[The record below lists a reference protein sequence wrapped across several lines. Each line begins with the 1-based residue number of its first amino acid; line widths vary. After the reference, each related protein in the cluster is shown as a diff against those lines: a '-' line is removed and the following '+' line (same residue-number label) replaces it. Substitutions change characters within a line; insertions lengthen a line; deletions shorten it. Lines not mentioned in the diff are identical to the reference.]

1 MKVKS
6 ESEAVQSCPTLSEPM
21 GCILPGCSVHGIF
34 QARGLEWGAIAFS
47 GAGLLKAHGD
57 LVKMQILVP
66 MVWGGACDSVFLTS
80 SQVILVLLIHRP
92 HFEWCVNLLG
102 LP

>member
-1 MKVKS
+1 MS
-6 ESEAVQSCPTLSEPM
+6 DSSRPCGLQPTGL
-21 GCILPGCSVHGIF
+21 LVHGSF
-34 QARGLEWGAIAFS
+34 QARVLEWVAIAFS
-47 GAGLLKAHGD
+47 RAGLLKAHGD